1 MGDLAVNLFCFG
13 LGYCAD
19 YLSAKLIK
27 QGWHV
32 SATCRTP
39 EKAAIMEASGI
50 RPVLLS
56 GKELIPTELG
66 NADHVL
72 LSAPPEQDGSD
83 PVLNLA
89 GKALVA
95 LQDQLKWVGYLST
108 TGVYGDH
115 QGAWIDEE
123 TPVGPLSDRGN
134 RRVLAEAQWASTG
147 LAMHYFRLAGI
158 YGPGRNS
165 LRALQSGTAR
175 RIFKEGQVFSRIH
188 LADITAILEASI
200 AKPNAG
206 RAYSVC
212 DDAPA
217 PPQDVVSFAANLM
230 GVSPPA
236 LQDFAT
242 AELSPMA
249 RSFYGENK
257 RIRNNRIKEE
267 LGVTLLYPNY
277 RVGLSAL
284 WESKTY

>member
-1 MGDLAVNLFCFG
+1 MNLFCFG

-27 QGWHV
+27 QGWQV
-32 SATCRTP
+32 SATCRTS
-39 EKAAIMEASGI
+39 EKAAVLEASGI

-56 GKELIPTELG
+56 GKKVTVTDLG
-66 NADHVL
+66 KADHILISV
-72 LSAPPEQDGSD
+72 PPEQDGSD
-83 PVLNLA
+83 PVLNFAGAALA
-89 GKALVA
+89 A
-95 LQDQLKWVGYLST
+95 LQDQIKWVGYLST

-123 TPVGPLSDRGN
+123 TPAGLLNERGQ
-134 RRVLAEAQWASTG
+134 RRVAAEAQWAATG
-147 LAMHYFRLAGI
+147 LPMHYFRLAGI

-165 LRALQSGTAR
+165 LRALQNGTAR
-175 RIFKEGQVFSRIH
+175 RVVKKGQVFSRIH
-188 LADITAILEASI
+188 LADITRILEASM
-200 AKPNAG
+200 ANPNAG

-212 DDAPA
+212 DDTPA
-217 PPQDVVSFAANLM
+217 PPQDVVTYAAELM

-267 LGVTLLYPNY
+267 LGVSLEYPDY
-277 RVGLSAL
+277 RAGLSAL
-284 WESKTY
+284 WESGTY

>member
-1 MGDLAVNLFCFG
+1 MNLFCFG

-27 QGWHV
+27 QGWQV
-32 SATCRTP
+32 SATCRTS
-39 EKAAIMEASGI
+39 EKAAVLEASGI

-56 GKELIPTELG
+56 GKKVTVTDLG
-66 NADHVL
+66 KADHILISV
-72 LSAPPEQDGSD
+72 PPEQDGSD
-83 PVLNLA
+83 PVLNFAEAALA
-89 GKALVA
+89 A
-95 LQDQLKWVGYLST
+95 LQDQIKWVGYLST

-123 TPVGPLSDRGN
+123 TPAGLLSERGQ
-134 RRVLAEAQWASTG
+134 RRVAVEAQWAATG
-147 LAMHYFRLAGI
+147 LPMHYFRLAGI

-165 LRALQSGTAR
+165 LRALQNGTAR
-175 RIFKEGQVFSRIH
+175 RVVKQGQVFSRIH
-188 LADITAILEASI
+188 LVDITRILEASM
-200 AKPNAG
+200 ANPNAG

-212 DDAPA
+212 DDTPA
-217 PPQDVVSFAANLM
+217 PPQDVVTYAAELM

-267 LGVTLLYPNY
+267 LGVSLEYPDY
-277 RVGLSAL
+277 RAGLSAL
-284 WESKTY
+284 WESGTY

>member
-1 MGDLAVNLFCFG
+1 MNLFCFG

-27 QGWHV
+27 QGWQV
-32 SATCRTP
+32 SATCRTS
-39 EKAAIMEASGI
+39 EKAAVLEASGI

-56 GKELIPTELG
+56 GKKVTVTDLG
-66 NADHVL
+66 KADHILISV
-72 LSAPPEQDGSD
+72 PPEQDGSD
-83 PVLNLA
+83 PVINFAGAALA
-89 GKALVA
+89 A
-95 LQDQLKWVGYLST
+95 LQDQIKWVGYLST

-123 TPVGPLSDRGN
+123 TPAGLLSERGQ
-134 RRVLAEAQWASTG
+134 RRVAVEAQWAATG
-147 LAMHYFRLAGI
+147 LPMHYFRLAGI

-165 LRALQSGTAR
+165 LRALQNGTAR
-175 RIFKEGQVFSRIH
+175 RVVKQGQVFSRIH
-188 LADITAILEASI
+188 LVDITRILEASM

-212 DDAPA
+212 DDTPA
-217 PPQDVVSFAANLM
+217 PPQDVVTYAAELM

-267 LGVTLLYPNY
+267 LGVSLEYPDY
-277 RVGLSAL
+277 RAGLSAL
-284 WESKTY
+284 WESGTY

>member
-1 MGDLAVNLFCFG
+1 MNLFCFG

-27 QGWHV
+27 QGWQV

-39 EKAAIMEASGI
+39 EKAAVLEASGI

-56 GKELIPTELG
+56 GKKVTVTDLG
-66 NADHVL
+66 KADHILISV
-72 LSAPPEQDGSD
+72 PPEKDGSD
-83 PVLNLA
+83 PVINFA
-89 GKALVA
+89 EAAMAA
-95 LQDQLKWVGYLST
+95 LQDQIKWVGYLST

-123 TPVGPLSDRGN
+123 TPAGLLSERGQ
-134 RRVLAEAQWASTG
+134 RRVAAEAQWAATG
-147 LAMHYFRLAGI
+147 LPMHYFRLAGI

-165 LRALQSGTAR
+165 LRALQNGTAR
-175 RIFKEGQVFSRIH
+175 RVVKQGQVFSRIH
-188 LADITAILEASI
+188 LADITRILEASI
-200 AKPNAG
+200 ANPNVG

-212 DDAPA
+212 DDTPA
-217 PPQDVVSFAANLM
+217 PPQDVVTYAAELM
-230 GVSPPA
+230 GVPPPA

-267 LGVTLLYPNY
+267 LGVSLEYPDY
-277 RVGLSAL
+277 RAGLSAL
-284 WESKTY
+284 WESGTY

>member
-1 MGDLAVNLFCFG
+1 MNLFCFG

-27 QGWHV
+27 QGWQV
-32 SATCRTP
+32 SATCRTS
-39 EKAAIMEASGI
+39 EKAAVLEASGI

-56 GKELIPTELG
+56 GKKVTVTDLDK
-66 NADHVL
+66 ADHILISV
-72 LSAPPEQDGSD
+72 PPEQDGSD
-83 PVLNLA
+83 PVLNFAEAALA
-89 GKALVA
+89 A
-95 LQDQLKWVGYLST
+95 LQDQIKWVGYLST

-123 TPVGPLSDRGN
+123 TPAGLLSERGQ
-134 RRVLAEAQWASTG
+134 RRVAAEAQWAATG
-147 LAMHYFRLAGI
+147 LPMHYFRLAGI

-165 LRALQSGTAR
+165 LRALQNGTAR
-175 RIFKEGQVFSRIH
+175 RVVKQGQVFSRIH
-188 LADITAILEASI
+188 LADITRILEASM
-200 AKPNAG
+200 ANPNAG

-212 DDAPA
+212 DDTPA
-217 PPQDVVSFAANLM
+217 PPQDVVTYAAELM

-267 LGVTLLYPNY
+267 LGVSLEYPDY
-277 RVGLSAL
+277 RAGLSAL
-284 WESKTY
+284 WESGTY

>member
-1 MGDLAVNLFCFG
+1 MNLFCFG

-27 QGWHV
+27 QGWQI
-32 SATCRTP
+32 SATCRTS
-39 EKAAIMEASGI
+39 EKAALLEASGI

-56 GKELIPTELG
+56 GKKVTVTDLG
-66 NADHVL
+66 KADHIL
-72 LSAPPEQDGSD
+72 ISAPPEQDGSD
-83 PVLNLA
+83 PVLNFAEAALA
-89 GKALVA
+89 A
-95 LQDQLKWVGYLST
+95 LQDQIKWVGYLST

-123 TPVGPLSDRGN
+123 TPAGLLSERGQ
-134 RRVLAEAQWASTG
+134 RRVAVEAQWAATG
-147 LAMHYFRLAGI
+147 LPMHYFRLAGI

-165 LRALQSGTAR
+165 LRALQNGTAR
-175 RIFKEGQVFSRIH
+175 RVVKQGQVFSRIH
-188 LADITAILEASI
+188 LADITRILEASM
-200 AKPNAG
+200 ANPNAG

-212 DDAPA
+212 DDTPA
-217 PPQDVVSFAANLM
+217 PPQDVVTYAAELM

-236 LQDFAT
+236 LQDLAT

-267 LGVTLLYPNY
+267 LGVSLEYPDY
-277 RVGLSAL
+277 RAGLSAL
-284 WESKTY
+284 WESGTY

>member
-1 MGDLAVNLFCFG
+1 MNLFCFG

-27 QGWHV
+27 QGWQV
-32 SATCRTP
+32 SATCRTS
-39 EKAAIMEASGI
+39 EKAAVLEASGI

-56 GKELIPTELG
+56 GKKVTVTDLG
-66 NADHVL
+66 KADHILV
-72 LSAPPEQDGSD
+72 SAPPKQDGSD
-83 PVLNLA
+83 PVLNFAEAALA
-89 GKALVA
+89 A
-95 LQDQLKWVGYLST
+95 LQDQIKWVGYLST

-123 TPVGPLSDRGN
+123 TPAGLLSERGQ
-134 RRVLAEAQWASTG
+134 RRVAVEAQWAATG
-147 LAMHYFRLAGI
+147 LPMHYFRLAGI

-165 LRALQSGTAR
+165 LRALQNGTAR
-175 RIFKEGQVFSRIH
+175 RVVKQGQVFSRIH
-188 LADITAILEASI
+188 LADITRILEASM
-200 AKPNAG
+200 ANPNAG

-212 DDAPA
+212 DDTPA
-217 PPQDVVSFAANLM
+217 PPQDVVTYAAELM

-267 LGVTLLYPNY
+267 LGVSLEYPDY
-277 RVGLSAL
+277 RAGLSAL
-284 WESKTY
+284 WESGTY

>member
-1 MGDLAVNLFCFG
+1 MNLFCFG

-27 QGWHV
+27 QGWQV
-32 SATCRTP
+32 SATCRTS
-39 EKAAIMEASGI
+39 EKAAVLEASGI

-56 GKELIPTELG
+56 GKKVTVTDLG
-66 NADHVL
+66 KADHILISV
-72 LSAPPEQDGSD
+72 PPEQDGSD
-83 PVLNLA
+83 PVINFAGAALA
-89 GKALVA
+89 A
-95 LQDQLKWVGYLST
+95 LQDQIKWVGYLST

-123 TPVGPLSDRGN
+123 TPAGLLSERGQ
-134 RRVLAEAQWASTG
+134 RRVAAEAQWAATG
-147 LAMHYFRLAGI
+147 LPMHYFRLAGI

-165 LRALQSGTAR
+165 LRALQNGTAR
-175 RIFKEGQVFSRIH
+175 RVVKQGQVFSRIH
-188 LADITAILEASI
+188 LVDITRILEASM
-200 AKPNAG
+200 ANPNAG

-212 DDAPA
+212 DDTPA
-217 PPQDVVSFAANLM
+217 PPQDVVTYAAELM

-267 LGVTLLYPNY
+267 LGVSLEYPDY
-277 RVGLSAL
+277 RAGLSAL
-284 WESKTY
+284 WESGTY

>member
-1 MGDLAVNLFCFG
+1 MNLFCFG

-27 QGWHV
+27 QGWQV
-32 SATCRTP
+32 SATCRTS
-39 EKAAIMEASGI
+39 EKAAVLEALGI

-56 GKELIPTELG
+56 GKKVTVTDLG
-66 NADHVL
+66 KADHILISV
-72 LSAPPEQDGSD
+72 PPEQDGSD
-83 PVLNLA
+83 PVLNFAGAALA
-89 GKALVA
+89 A
-95 LQDQLKWVGYLST
+95 LQDQIKWVGYLST

-123 TPVGPLSDRGN
+123 TPAGLLSERGQ
-134 RRVLAEAQWASTG
+134 RRVAAEAQWAATG
-147 LAMHYFRLAGI
+147 LPMHYFRLAGI

-165 LRALQSGTAR
+165 LRALQNGTAR
-175 RIFKEGQVFSRIH
+175 RVVKQGQVFSRIH
-188 LADITAILEASI
+188 LADITRILEASM
-200 AKPNAG
+200 ANPNAG

-212 DDAPA
+212 DDTPA
-217 PPQDVVSFAANLM
+217 PPQDVVTYAAELM

-267 LGVTLLYPNY
+267 LGVSLEYPDY
-277 RVGLSAL
+277 RAGLSAL
-284 WESKTY
+284 WESGTY

>member
-1 MGDLAVNLFCFG
+1 MNLFCFG

-27 QGWHV
+27 QGWQV
-32 SATCRTP
+32 SATCRTS
-39 EKAAIMEASGI
+39 EKAAVLEASGI

-56 GKELIPTELG
+56 GKKVTVTDLG
-66 NADHVL
+66 KADHILV
-72 LSAPPEQDGSD
+72 SAPPEQDGSD
-83 PVLNLA
+83 PVLNFAEAALA
-89 GKALVA
+89 A
-95 LQDQLKWVGYLST
+95 LQDQIKWVGYLST

-123 TPVGPLSDRGN
+123 TPAGLLSERGQ
-134 RRVLAEAQWASTG
+134 RRVAAEAQWAATG
-147 LAMHYFRLAGI
+147 LPMHYFRLAGI

-165 LRALQSGTAR
+165 LRALQNGTAR
-175 RIFKEGQVFSRIH
+175 RVVKQGQVFSRIH
-188 LADITAILEASI
+188 LVDITRILEASM
-200 AKPNAG
+200 ANPNAG

-212 DDAPA
+212 DDTPA
-217 PPQDVVSFAANLM
+217 PPQDVVTYAAELM

-267 LGVTLLYPNY
+267 LGVSLEYPDY
-277 RVGLSAL
+277 RAGLSAL
-284 WESKTY
+284 WESGTY

>member
-1 MGDLAVNLFCFG
+1 MNLFCFG

-27 QGWHV
+27 QGWQV
-32 SATCRTP
+32 SATCRTS
-39 EKAAIMEASGI
+39 EKVAVLEASGI

-56 GKELIPTELG
+56 GKKVTVTDLG
-66 NADHVL
+66 KADHILISV
-72 LSAPPEQDGSD
+72 PPEQDGSD
-83 PVLNLA
+83 PVLNFAEAALA
-89 GKALVA
+89 A
-95 LQDQLKWVGYLST
+95 LQDQIKWVGYLST

-123 TPVGPLSDRGN
+123 TPAGLLSERGQ
-134 RRVLAEAQWASTG
+134 RRVAAEAQWAATD
-147 LAMHYFRLAGI
+147 LPMHYFRLAGI

-165 LRALQSGTAR
+165 LRALQNGTAR
-175 RIFKEGQVFSRIH
+175 RVVKQGQVFSRIH
-188 LADITAILEASI
+188 LADITRILEASM
-200 AKPNAG
+200 ANPNAG

-212 DDAPA
+212 DDTPA
-217 PPQDVVSFAANLM
+217 PPQDVVTYAAELM

-257 RIRNNRIKEE
+257 RIRNYRIKEE
-267 LGVTLLYPNY
+267 LGVSLEYPDY
-277 RVGLSAL
+277 RAGLSAL
-284 WESKTY
+284 WESGTY

>member
-1 MGDLAVNLFCFG
+1 MNLFCFG

-27 QGWHV
+27 QGWQV
-32 SATCRTP
+32 SATCRTS
-39 EKAAIMEASGI
+39 EKAAVLEASGI

-56 GKELIPTELG
+56 GKKVTVTDLG
-66 NADHVL
+66 KADHILISV
-72 LSAPPEQDGSD
+72 PPEQDGSD
-83 PVLNLA
+83 PVLNFAEAALA
-89 GKALVA
+89 A
-95 LQDQLKWVGYLST
+95 LQDQIKWVGYLST

-123 TPVGPLSDRGN
+123 TPAGLLSERGH
-134 RRVLAEAQWASTG
+134 RRVAVEAQWAATG
-147 LAMHYFRLAGI
+147 LPMHYFRLAGI

-165 LRALQSGTAR
+165 LRALQNGTAR
-175 RIFKEGQVFSRIH
+175 RVVKQGQVFSRIH
-188 LADITAILEASI
+188 LADITRILEASM
-200 AKPNAG
+200 ANPNAG

-212 DDAPA
+212 DDTPA
-217 PPQDVVSFAANLM
+217 PPQDVVTYAAELM

-267 LGVTLLYPNY
+267 LGVSLEYPDY
-277 RVGLSAL
+277 RAGLSAL
-284 WESKTY
+284 WESGTY

>member
-1 MGDLAVNLFCFG
+1 MNLFCFG

-27 QGWHV
+27 QGWQV
-32 SATCRTP
+32 SATCRTS
-39 EKAAIMEASGI
+39 EKAAVLEASGI

-56 GKELIPTELG
+56 GKKVTVTDLG
-66 NADHVL
+66 KADHILISV
-72 LSAPPEQDGSD
+72 PPEQDGSD
-83 PVLNLA
+83 PVLNFAEAALA
-89 GKALVA
+89 A
-95 LQDQLKWVGYLST
+95 LQDQIKWVGYLST

-123 TPVGPLSDRGN
+123 TPAGLLSERGQ
-134 RRVLAEAQWASTG
+134 RRVAVEAQWAATG
-147 LAMHYFRLAGI
+147 LPMHYFRLAGI

-165 LRALQSGTAR
+165 LRALQNGTAR
-175 RIFKEGQVFSRIH
+175 RVVKQGQVFSRIH
-188 LADITAILEASI
+188 LADITRILEASM
-200 AKPNAG
+200 ANPNAG

-212 DDAPA
+212 DDTPA
-217 PPQDVVSFAANLM
+217 PPQDVVTYAAELM

-267 LGVTLLYPNY
+267 LGVSLEYPDY
-277 RVGLSAL
+277 RAGLSAL
-284 WESKTY
+284 WESGTY

>member
-1 MGDLAVNLFCFG
+1 MNLFCFG

-27 QGWHV
+27 QGWQI
-32 SATCRTP
+32 SATCRTS
-39 EKAAIMEASGI
+39 EKAALLEASGI

-56 GKELIPTELG
+56 GKKVTVTDLDK
-66 NADHVL
+66 ADHILISV
-72 LSAPPEQDGSD
+72 PPEQDGSD
-83 PVLNLA
+83 PVINFAEAALA
-89 GKALVA
+89 A

-123 TPVGPLSDRGN
+123 TPAGLLSERGQ
-134 RRVLAEAQWASTG
+134 RRVAAEAQWAATG
-147 LAMHYFRLAGI
+147 LPMHYFRLAGI

-165 LRALQSGTAR
+165 LRALQNGTAR
-175 RIFKEGQVFSRIH
+175 RVVKQGQVFSRIH
-188 LADITAILEASI
+188 LADITRILEASM
-200 AKPNAG
+200 ANPNAG

-212 DDAPA
+212 DDTPA
-217 PPQDVVSFAANLM
+217 PPQDVVTYAAELM
-230 GVSPPA
+230 GVPPPA

-267 LGVTLLYPNY
+267 LGVSLEYPNY
-277 RVGLSAL
+277 RAGLSAL
-284 WESKTY
+284 WESETY

>member
-1 MGDLAVNLFCFG
+1 MNLFCFG

-27 QGWHV
+27 QGWQV
-32 SATCRTP
+32 SATCRTS
-39 EKAAIMEASGI
+39 EKAALLEASGI

-56 GKELIPTELG
+56 GRKVTVTDLG
-66 NADHVL
+66 KADHILISV
-72 LSAPPEQDGSD
+72 PPEQDGSD
-83 PVLNLA
+83 PVLNFAGAALA
-89 GKALVA
+89 A
-95 LQDQLKWVGYLST
+95 LQDQIKWVGYLST

-123 TPVGPLSDRGN
+123 TPTGLLSERGQ
-134 RRVLAEAQWASTG
+134 RRVAAEAQWAATG
-147 LAMHYFRLAGI
+147 LPMHYFRLAGI

-165 LRALQSGTAR
+165 LRALQNGTAR
-175 RIFKEGQVFSRIH
+175 RVVKQGQVFSRIH
-188 LADITAILEASI
+188 LADITRILEASI
-200 AKPNAG
+200 ANPNAG

-212 DDAPA
+212 DDTPA
-217 PPQDVVSFAANLM
+217 PPQDVVTYAAELM
-230 GVSPPA
+230 GVSPPG

-267 LGVTLLYPNY
+267 LGVSLEYPDY
-277 RVGLSAL
+277 RAGLSAL
-284 WESKTY
+284 WESGTY

>member
-1 MGDLAVNLFCFG
+1 MNLFCFG

-27 QGWHV
+27 QGWQV
-32 SATCRTP
+32 SATCRTS
-39 EKAAIMEASGI
+39 EKAAVLEASGI

-56 GKELIPTELG
+56 GKKVTVTDLG
-66 NADHVL
+66 KADHIL
-72 LSAPPEQDGSD
+72 ISAPPEQDGSD
-83 PVLNLA
+83 PVLNFAGAALA
-89 GKALVA
+89 A
-95 LQDQLKWVGYLST
+95 LQDQIKWVGYLST

-123 TPVGPLSDRGN
+123 TPAGLLSERGQ
-134 RRVLAEAQWASTG
+134 RRVAAEAQWAATG
-147 LAMHYFRLAGI
+147 LPMHYFRLAGI

-165 LRALQSGTAR
+165 LRALQNGTAR
-175 RIFKEGQVFSRIH
+175 RVVKQGQVFSRIH
-188 LADITAILEASI
+188 LADITRILEASM
-200 AKPNAG
+200 ANPNAG

-212 DDAPA
+212 DDTPA
-217 PPQDVVSFAANLM
+217 PPQDVVTYAAELM

-267 LGVTLLYPNY
+267 LGVSLEYPDY
-277 RVGLSAL
+277 RAGLSAL
-284 WESKTY
+284 WESGTY

>member
-1 MGDLAVNLFCFG
+1 MNLFCFG

-27 QGWHV
+27 QGWQV
-32 SATCRTP
+32 SATCRTS
-39 EKAAIMEASGI
+39 EKVAVLEASGI

-56 GKELIPTELG
+56 GKKVTVTDLG
-66 NADHVL
+66 KADHIL
-72 LSAPPEQDGSD
+72 ISAPPEQDGSD
-83 PVLNLA
+83 PVLNFAEAALA
-89 GKALVA
+89 S
-95 LQDQLKWVGYLST
+95 LQDQIKWVGYLST
-108 TGVYGDH
+108 TGIYGDH

-123 TPVGPLSDRGN
+123 TPAGLLSERGQ
-134 RRVLAEAQWASTG
+134 RRVAAEAQWAATG
-147 LAMHYFRLAGI
+147 LPMHYFRLAGI

-165 LRALQSGTAR
+165 LRALQNGTAR
-175 RIFKEGQVFSRIH
+175 RVVKQGQVFSRIH
-188 LADITAILEASI
+188 LADITRILEASM
-200 AKPNAG
+200 ANPNAG

-212 DDAPA
+212 DDTPA
-217 PPQDVVSFAANLM
+217 PPQDVVTYAAELM

-267 LGVTLLYPNY
+267 LGVSLEYPDY
-277 RVGLSAL
+277 RAGLSAL
-284 WESKTY
+284 WKSGTY

>member
-1 MGDLAVNLFCFG
+1 MNLFCFG

-27 QGWHV
+27 QGWQV
-32 SATCRTP
+32 SATCRTS
-39 EKAAIMEASGI
+39 EKAAVLEASGI

-56 GKELIPTELG
+56 GKKVTVTDLGKPDHILIS
-66 NADHVL
+66 V
-72 LSAPPEQDGSD
+72 PPEQDGSD
-83 PVLNLA
+83 PVLNFAGAALA
-89 GKALVA
+89 A
-95 LQDQLKWVGYLST
+95 LQDQIKWVGYLST

-123 TPVGPLSDRGN
+123 TPAGLLSERGQ
-134 RRVLAEAQWASTG
+134 RRVAVEAQWAATG
-147 LAMHYFRLAGI
+147 LPMHYFRLAGI

-165 LRALQSGTAR
+165 LRALQNGTAR
-175 RIFKEGQVFSRIH
+175 RVVKQGQVFSRIH
-188 LADITAILEASI
+188 LVDITRILEASM
-200 AKPNAG
+200 ANPNAG

-212 DDAPA
+212 DDTPA
-217 PPQDVVSFAANLM
+217 PPQDVVTYAAELM

-267 LGVTLLYPNY
+267 LGVSLEYPDY
-277 RVGLSAL
+277 RAGLSAL
-284 WESKTY
+284 WESGTY

>member
-1 MGDLAVNLFCFG
+1 MNLFCFG

-27 QGWHV
+27 QGWQV
-32 SATCRTP
+32 SATCRTS
-39 EKAAIMEASGI
+39 EKVAVLEASGI

-56 GKELIPTELG
+56 GKKVTVTDLG
-66 NADHVL
+66 KADHIL
-72 LSAPPEQDGSD
+72 ISAPPEQDGSD
-83 PVLNLA
+83 PVLNFAGAALA
-89 GKALVA
+89 A
-95 LQDQLKWVGYLST
+95 LQDQIKWVGYLST

-123 TPVGPLSDRGN
+123 TPAGLLSERGQ
-134 RRVLAEAQWASTG
+134 RRVAAEAQWAATG
-147 LAMHYFRLAGI
+147 LPMHYFRLAGI

-165 LRALQSGTAR
+165 LRALQNGTAR
-175 RIFKEGQVFSRIH
+175 RVVKQGQVFSRIH
-188 LADITAILEASI
+188 LADITRILEASM
-200 AKPNAG
+200 ANPNAG

-212 DDAPA
+212 DDTPA
-217 PPQDVVSFAANLM
+217 PPQDVVTYAAELM

-267 LGVTLLYPNY
+267 LGVSLEYPDY
-277 RVGLSAL
+277 RAGLSAL
-284 WESKTY
+284 WESETY

>member
-1 MGDLAVNLFCFG
+1 MNLFCFG

-27 QGWHV
+27 QGWQV
-32 SATCRTP
+32 SATCRTS
-39 EKAAIMEASGI
+39 EKAAVLEASGI

-56 GKELIPTELG
+56 GKKVTVTDLG
-66 NADHVL
+66 KADHILISV
-72 LSAPPEQDGSD
+72 PPEQDGSD
-83 PVLNLA
+83 PVINFAEAALA
-89 GKALVA
+89 A
-95 LQDQLKWVGYLST
+95 LQDQIKWVGYLST

-123 TPVGPLSDRGN
+123 TPAGLLSERGQ
-134 RRVLAEAQWASTG
+134 RRVAAEAQWAATG
-147 LAMHYFRLAGI
+147 LPMHYFRLAGI

-165 LRALQSGTAR
+165 LRALQNGTAR
-175 RIFKEGQVFSRIH
+175 RVVKQGQVFSRIH
-188 LADITAILEASI
+188 LADITRILKASM
-200 AKPNAG
+200 ANPNAG

-212 DDAPA
+212 DDTPA
-217 PPQDVVSFAANLM
+217 PPQDVVTYAAELM

-267 LGVTLLYPNY
+267 LGVSLEYPDY
-277 RVGLSAL
+277 RAGLSAL
-284 WESKTY
+284 WESETY

>member
-1 MGDLAVNLFCFG
+1 MNLFCFG

-27 QGWHV
+27 QGWQV
-32 SATCRTP
+32 SATCRTS
-39 EKAAIMEASGI
+39 EKAAVLEASGI

-56 GKELIPTELG
+56 GKKVTVTDLG
-66 NADHVL
+66 KADHILISV
-72 LSAPPEQDGSD
+72 PPEQDGSD
-83 PVLNLA
+83 PVINFAEAALA
-89 GKALVA
+89 A
-95 LQDQLKWVGYLST
+95 LQDQIKWVGYLST

-123 TPVGPLSDRGN
+123 TPAGLLSERGQ
-134 RRVLAEAQWASTG
+134 RRVAAEAQWAATG
-147 LAMHYFRLAGI
+147 LPMHYFRLAGI

-165 LRALQSGTAR
+165 LRALQNGTAR
-175 RIFKEGQVFSRIH
+175 RVVKQGQVFSRIH
-188 LADITAILEASI
+188 LVDITRILEASM
-200 AKPNAG
+200 ANPNAG

-212 DDAPA
+212 DDTPA
-217 PPQDVVSFAANLM
+217 PPQDVVTYAAELM

-267 LGVTLLYPNY
+267 LGVSLEYPDY
-277 RVGLSAL
+277 RAGLSAL
-284 WESKTY
+284 WESGTY

>member
-1 MGDLAVNLFCFG
+1 MNLFCFG

-27 QGWHV
+27 QGWQV
-32 SATCRTP
+32 SATCRTS
-39 EKAAIMEASGI
+39 EKAAVLEASGI

-56 GKELIPTELG
+56 GKKVTVTDLG
-66 NADHVL
+66 KADHILISV
-72 LSAPPEQDGSD
+72 PPEQDGSD
-83 PVLNLA
+83 PVLNFAEAALA
-89 GKALVA
+89 A
-95 LQDQLKWVGYLST
+95 LQDQIKWVGYLST

-123 TPVGPLSDRGN
+123 TPAGLLSERGQ
-134 RRVLAEAQWASTG
+134 RRVAAEAQWAATG
-147 LAMHYFRLAGI
+147 LPMHYFRLAGI

-165 LRALQSGTAR
+165 LRALQNGTAR
-175 RIFKEGQVFSRIH
+175 RVVKQGQVFSRIH
-188 LADITAILEASI
+188 LVDITRILEASM
-200 AKPNAG
+200 ANPNAG

-212 DDAPA
+212 DDTPA
-217 PPQDVVSFAANLM
+217 PPQDVVTYAAELM

-267 LGVTLLYPNY
+267 LGVSLEYPDY
-277 RVGLSAL
+277 RAGLSAL
-284 WESKTY
+284 WESGTY

>member
-1 MGDLAVNLFCFG
+1 MNLFCFG

-27 QGWHV
+27 QGWQV
-32 SATCRTP
+32 SATCRTS
-39 EKAAIMEASGI
+39 EKAAVLEASGI

-56 GKELIPTELG
+56 GKKVTVTDLG
-66 NADHVL
+66 KADHIL
-72 LSAPPEQDGSD
+72 ISAPPEQDGSD
-83 PVLNLA
+83 PVLNFAEAALA
-89 GKALVA
+89 A
-95 LQDQLKWVGYLST
+95 LQDQIKWVGYLST

-123 TPVGPLSDRGN
+123 TPAGLLSERGQ
-134 RRVLAEAQWASTG
+134 RRVAAEAQWAATG
-147 LAMHYFRLAGI
+147 LPMHYFRLAGI

-165 LRALQSGTAR
+165 LRALQNGTAR
-175 RIFKEGQVFSRIH
+175 RVVKQGQVFSRIH
-188 LADITAILEASI
+188 LADITRILEASM
-200 AKPNAG
+200 ANPNAG

-212 DDAPA
+212 DDTPA
-217 PPQDVVSFAANLM
+217 PPQDVVTYAAELM

-249 RSFYGENK
+249 QSFYGENK

-267 LGVTLLYPNY
+267 LGVSLEYPDY
-277 RVGLSAL
+277 RAGLSAL
-284 WESKTY
+284 WESGTY

>member
-1 MGDLAVNLFCFG
+1 MNLFCFG

-27 QGWHV
+27 QGWQV
-32 SATCRTP
+32 SATCRTS
-39 EKAAIMEASGI
+39 EKAAVLEASGI
-50 RPVLLS
+50 RSVLLS
-56 GKELIPTELG
+56 GKKVTVSDLG
-66 NADHVL
+66 KADHILISV
-72 LSAPPEQDGSD
+72 PPEQDGSD
-83 PVLNLA
+83 PVINFAEAALA
-89 GKALVA
+89 A
-95 LQDQLKWVGYLST
+95 LQDQIKWVGYLST

-123 TPVGPLSDRGN
+123 TPAGLLSERGQ
-134 RRVLAEAQWASTG
+134 RRVAAEAQWAATG
-147 LAMHYFRLAGI
+147 LPMHYFRLAGI

-165 LRALQSGTAR
+165 LRALQNGTAR
-175 RIFKEGQVFSRIH
+175 RVVKQGQVFSRIH
-188 LADITAILEASI
+188 LADITRILEASI
-200 AKPNAG
+200 ANPNAG

-212 DDAPA
+212 DDTPA
-217 PPQDVVSFAANLM
+217 PPQDVVTYAAELM

-267 LGVTLLYPNY
+267 LGVSLEYPDY
-277 RVGLSAL
+277 RAGLSAL
-284 WESKTY
+284 WESGTY

>member
-1 MGDLAVNLFCFG
+1 MNLFCFG

-27 QGWHV
+27 QGWQV
-32 SATCRTP
+32 SATCRTS
-39 EKAAIMEASGI
+39 EKVAVLEASGI

-56 GKELIPTELG
+56 GKKVTVTDLG
-66 NADHVL
+66 KADHIL
-72 LSAPPEQDGSD
+72 ISAPPEQDGSD
-83 PVLNLA
+83 PVLNFA
-89 GKALVA
+89 EAALTA
-95 LQDQLKWVGYLST
+95 LQDQIKWVGYLST

-123 TPVGPLSDRGN
+123 TPAGLLSERGQ
-134 RRVLAEAQWASTG
+134 RRVAAEAQWAATG
-147 LAMHYFRLAGI
+147 LPMHYFRLAGI

-165 LRALQSGTAR
+165 LRALQNGTAR
-175 RIFKEGQVFSRIH
+175 RVVKQGQVFSRIH
-188 LADITAILEASI
+188 LADITRILEASM
-200 AKPNAG
+200 ANPNAG

-212 DDAPA
+212 DDTPA
-217 PPQDVVSFAANLM
+217 PPQDVVTYAAELM

-267 LGVTLLYPNY
+267 LGVSLEYPDY
-277 RVGLSAL
+277 RAGLSAL
-284 WESKTY
+284 WESGTY

>member
-1 MGDLAVNLFCFG
+1 MNLFCFG

-27 QGWHV
+27 QGWQV
-32 SATCRTP
+32 SATCRTS
-39 EKAAIMEASGI
+39 EKAAVLEASGI

-56 GKELIPTELG
+56 GKKVTVTDLG
-66 NADHVL
+66 KADHILISV
-72 LSAPPEQDGSD
+72 PPEQDGSD
-83 PVLNLA
+83 PVINFAGAALA
-89 GKALVA
+89 A
-95 LQDQLKWVGYLST
+95 LQDQIKWVGYLST

-123 TPVGPLSDRGN
+123 TPAGLLSERGQ
-134 RRVLAEAQWASTG
+134 RRVAAEAQWAATG
-147 LAMHYFRLAGI
+147 LPMHYFRLAGI

-165 LRALQSGTAR
+165 LRALQNGTAR
-175 RIFKEGQVFSRIH
+175 RVVKQGQVFSRIH
-188 LADITAILEASI
+188 LADITRILEASM
-200 AKPNAG
+200 ANPNAG

-212 DDAPA
+212 DDTPA
-217 PPQDVVSFAANLM
+217 PPQDVVTYAAELM

-267 LGVTLLYPNY
+267 LGVSLEYPDY
-277 RVGLSAL
+277 RAGLSAL
-284 WESKTY
+284 WESGTY

>member
-1 MGDLAVNLFCFG
+1 MNLFCFG

-27 QGWHV
+27 QGWQV
-32 SATCRTP
+32 SATCRTS
-39 EKAAIMEASGI
+39 EKAAVLEASGI

-56 GKELIPTELG
+56 GKKVTVTDLG
-66 NADHVL
+66 KADHIL
-72 LSAPPEQDGSD
+72 ISAPPEQDGSD
-83 PVLNLA
+83 PVLNFAEAALA
-89 GKALVA
+89 A
-95 LQDQLKWVGYLST
+95 LQDQIKWVGYLST

-123 TPVGPLSDRGN
+123 TPAGLLSERGQ
-134 RRVLAEAQWASTG
+134 RRVAAEAQWAATG
-147 LAMHYFRLAGI
+147 LPMHYFRLAGI

-165 LRALQSGTAR
+165 LRALQNGTAR
-175 RIFKEGQVFSRIH
+175 RVVKQGQVFSRIH
-188 LADITAILEASI
+188 LADITRILEASM
-200 AKPNAG
+200 ANPNAG

-212 DDAPA
+212 DDTPA
-217 PPQDVVSFAANLM
+217 PPQDVVTYAAELM

-267 LGVTLLYPNY
+267 LGVSLEYPDY
-277 RVGLSAL
+277 RAGLSAL
-284 WESKTY
+284 WKSGTY

>member
-1 MGDLAVNLFCFG
+1 MNLFCFG

-27 QGWHV
+27 QGWQV
-32 SATCRTP
+32 SATCRTS
-39 EKAAIMEASGI
+39 EKAAVLEASGI

-56 GKELIPTELG
+56 GKKVTVTDLG
-66 NADHVL
+66 KADHIL
-72 LSAPPEQDGSD
+72 ISAPPEQDGSD
-83 PVLNLA
+83 PVLNFAEAALA
-89 GKALVA
+89 A
-95 LQDQLKWVGYLST
+95 LQDQIKWVGYLST

-123 TPVGPLSDRGN
+123 TPAGLLSERGQ
-134 RRVLAEAQWASTG
+134 RRVAAEAQWAATG
-147 LAMHYFRLAGI
+147 LPMHYFRLAGI

-165 LRALQSGTAR
+165 LRALQNGTAR
-175 RIFKEGQVFSRIH
+175 RVVKQGQVFSRIH
-188 LADITAILEASI
+188 LVDITRILEASM
-200 AKPNAG
+200 ANPNAG

-212 DDAPA
+212 DDTPA
-217 PPQDVVSFAANLM
+217 PPQDVVTYAAELM

-267 LGVTLLYPNY
+267 LGVSLEYPDY
-277 RVGLSAL
+277 RAGLSAL
-284 WESKTY
+284 WESETY

>member
-1 MGDLAVNLFCFG
+1 MNLFCFG

-27 QGWHV
+27 QGWQV
-32 SATCRTP
+32 SATCRTS
-39 EKAAIMEASGI
+39 EKAAVLEASGI

-56 GKELIPTELG
+56 GKKVTVTDLDK
-66 NADHVL
+66 ADHIL
-72 LSAPPEQDGSD
+72 ISAPPEQDGSD
-83 PVLNLA
+83 PVLNFAEAALA
-89 GKALVA
+89 A
-95 LQDQLKWVGYLST
+95 LQDQIKWVGYLST

-123 TPVGPLSDRGN
+123 TPAGLLSERGQ
-134 RRVLAEAQWASTG
+134 RRVAAEAQWAATG
-147 LAMHYFRLAGI
+147 LPMHYFRLAGI

-165 LRALQSGTAR
+165 LRALQNGTAR
-175 RIFKEGQVFSRIH
+175 RVVKQGQVFSRIH
-188 LADITAILEASI
+188 LVDITRILEASM
-200 AKPNAG
+200 ANPNAG

-212 DDAPA
+212 DDTPA
-217 PPQDVVSFAANLM
+217 PPQDVVTYAAELM

-267 LGVTLLYPNY
+267 LGVSLEYPDY
-277 RVGLSAL
+277 RAGLSAL
-284 WESKTY
+284 WESGTY

>member
-1 MGDLAVNLFCFG
+1 MNLFCFG

-27 QGWHV
+27 QGWQI
-32 SATCRTP
+32 SATCRTS
-39 EKAAIMEASGI
+39 EKAALLEASGI

-56 GKELIPTELG
+56 GKKVTVTDLDK
-66 NADHVL
+66 ADHILISV
-72 LSAPPEQDGSD
+72 PPEQDGSD
-83 PVLNLA
+83 PVINFAEAALA
-89 GKALVA
+89 A

-123 TPVGPLSDRGN
+123 TPAGLLSERGQ
-134 RRVLAEAQWASTG
+134 RRVAAEAQWAATG
-147 LAMHYFRLAGI
+147 LPMHYFRLAGI

-165 LRALQSGTAR
+165 LRALQNGTAR
-175 RIFKEGQVFSRIH
+175 RVVKKGQVFSRIH
-188 LADITAILEASI
+188 LADITRILEASM
-200 AKPNAG
+200 ANPNAG

-212 DDAPA
+212 DDTPA
-217 PPQDVVSFAANLM
+217 PPQDVVTYAAALM

-267 LGVTLLYPNY
+267 LGVSLEYPDY
-277 RVGLSAL
+277 RAGLSAL
-284 WESKTY
+284 WESGTY

>member
-1 MGDLAVNLFCFG
+1 MNLFCFG

-27 QGWHV
+27 QGWQV
-32 SATCRTP
+32 SATCRTS
-39 EKAAIMEASGI
+39 EKVAVLEASGI

-56 GKELIPTELG
+56 GKKVTVTDLG
-66 NADHVL
+66 KADHILISV
-72 LSAPPEQDGSD
+72 PPEQDGSD
-83 PVLNLA
+83 PVINFAEAALA
-89 GKALVA
+89 A
-95 LQDQLKWVGYLST
+95 LQDQIKWVGYLST

-123 TPVGPLSDRGN
+123 TPAGLLSERGQ
-134 RRVLAEAQWASTG
+134 RRVAAEAQWAATG
-147 LAMHYFRLAGI
+147 LPMHYFRLAGI

-165 LRALQSGTAR
+165 LRALQNGTAR
-175 RIFKEGQVFSRIH
+175 RVVKQGQVFSRIH
-188 LADITAILEASI
+188 LADITRILEASM
-200 AKPNAG
+200 ANPNAG

-212 DDAPA
+212 DDTPA
-217 PPQDVVSFAANLM
+217 PPQDVVTYAAELM

-267 LGVTLLYPNY
+267 LGVSLEYPDY
-277 RVGLSAL
+277 RAGLSAL
-284 WESKTY
+284 WESGTY

>member
-1 MGDLAVNLFCFG
+1 MGGLAVNLFCFG

-19 YLSAKLIK
+19 YLSAKLTK
-27 QGWHV
+27 QGWQV

-39 EKAAIMEASGI
+39 EKAAVMKASGI
-50 RPVLLS
+50 RPILLS
-56 GKELIPTELG
+56 DKELTAAELG

-72 LSAPPEQDGSD
+72 VSAPPEQDGSD
-83 PVLNLA
+83 PVLNMAGAALA
-89 GKALVA
+89 A
-95 LQDQLKWVGYLST
+95 LQDQIKWVGYLST

-115 QGAWIDEE
+115 QGAWIEEE
-123 TPVGPLSDRGN
+123 TLAGPLSERGQ
-134 RRVLAEAQWASTG
+134 RRVSAESQWASTG
-147 LAMHYFRLAGI
+147 LPMHYFRLAGI

-165 LRALQSGTAR
+165 LRALQNGTAR
-175 RIFKEGQVFSRIH
+175 RIVKEGQVFSRIH
-188 LADITAILEASI
+188 LSDISTILEASI

-217 PPQDVVSFAANLM
+217 PPQDVVTYAADLM

-236 LQDFAT
+236 LQNFAT

-267 LGVTLLYPNY
+267 LGVTLLYPDY